1 MFASGFSPRQED
13 DASPSPRAT
22 TSIKSLLIMQ
32 ALCCVLSGAICGV
45 LYGVGHTTNW
55 TPNLRTQR
63 TVALSRPALDTVR
76 FFLCAPR
83 SIVACRDPLP
93 LLGTQESGVT
103 STGMYVVMFKSPA
116 FRLIIKGSQCGV
128 EECGPM
134 RAGAASLQLGTWP
147 STEASFGTTQAEF
160 VRGPQVANIHGV
172 RPGREKP
179 IGSRT
184 ARVNRR
190 RSHHAARTCKH
201 GGMECNLCPTEPV
214 VPMAGRE
221 GPRSNTRDRP
231 GIHGFVS
238 DGCWLLVVVGC

>member
-1 MFASGFSPRQED
+1 
-13 DASPSPRAT
+13 
-22 TSIKSLLIMQ
+22 
-32 ALCCVLSGAICGV
+32 
-45 LYGVGHTTNW
+45 
-55 TPNLRTQR
+55 
-63 TVALSRPALDTVR
+63 
-76 FFLCAPR
+76 
-83 SIVACRDPLP
+83 
-93 LLGTQESGVT
+93 
-103 STGMYVVMFKSPA
+103 MFKSPA

-238 DGCWLLVVVGC
+238 DGCWLLVVVGCCWLLTDEQTARSFFFFFCGQRGIQSGTCPRSLKHRLPSPPSSTHPTDLSPCSRLAHRVLAADIHCSTHLHGLLGGALQRQLLRITPTALRGLGLLHKLPATRPQKAGD